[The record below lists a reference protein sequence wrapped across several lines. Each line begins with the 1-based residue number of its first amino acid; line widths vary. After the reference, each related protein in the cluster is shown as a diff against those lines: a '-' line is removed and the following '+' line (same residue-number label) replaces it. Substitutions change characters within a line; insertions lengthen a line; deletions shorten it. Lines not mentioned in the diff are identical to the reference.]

1 MTLELFDQRI
11 KDQNRI
17 WWWEHAARC
26 CRSAARCEFDENI
39 IDLLQMAIIAIAR
52 SEA

>member
-1 MTLELFDQRI
+1 MTRQLQFNI
-11 KDQNRI
+11 KSESQL
-17 WWWEHAARC
+17 WWREHAERC

-39 IDLLQMAIIAIAR
+39 IDLLQMAIISIAR